1 MDLSHIRS
9 NKRKVFVEEFVETGD
24 AVKAA
29 RAAGYDKGDQRKLR
43 SHAWNLKSQLKE
55 EIEGLTREKL
65 KGVGPKALNVMENL
79 LERGES
85 ETVRFQAA
93 KDLLDRSGYR
103 GVEVESEVKRT
114 VEEME
119 AQLVALVGTDGAKVL
134 LAKIQVRK
142 PVSDQIEE
150 IQVVN

>member
-43 SHAWNLKSQLKE
+43 NHAWNLKSQLKE

-65 KGVGPKALNVMENL
+65 KGVGPKALHVMENL

-85 ETVRFQAA
+85 ETVRFQAS

-119 AQLVALVGTDGAKVL
+119 AQLVALVGADGAKVL
-134 LAKIQVRK
+134 LANVQVRK

>member
-9 NKRKVFVEEFVETGD
+9 PKRRMFVEEFVESGD

-29 RAAGYDKGDQRKLR
+29 RLAGYDKGDQRKLR
-43 SHAWNLKSQLKE
+43 NHAWNLKSQLKE
-55 EIEGLTREKL
+55 EIESLTREKL
-65 KGVGPKALNVMENL
+65 KHVGPKALNVMERL
-79 LERGES
+79 MDRSES

-103 GVEVESEVKRT
+103 GTEGDIEIRRT

-119 AQLVALVGTDGAKVL
+119 AQLVAMVGADGAKVL
-134 LAKIQVRK
+134 LAKVSIRK
-142 PVSDQIEE
+142 PVSSESETFEVI
-150 IQVVN
+150 N

>member
-9 NKRKVFVEEFVETGD
+9 SKRRVFVEEYVETGD
-24 AVKAA
+24 AVRAA

-43 SHAWNLKSQLKE
+43 NHAWNLKSQLKE

-65 KGVGPKALNVMENL
+65 KGVGPKALHVMENL

-85 ETVRFQAA
+85 ENVRFQAA
-93 KDLLDRSGYR
+93 RDLLDRSGYR

-119 AQLVALVGTDGAKVL
+119 AQLVALVGEDGAKVL
-134 LAKIQVRK
+134 LAKVSIKRPMVSSEPQSQV
-142 PVSDQIEE
+142 I
-150 IQVVN
+150 N